1 MKKRIPCTKQS
12 IFCFHFLKK
21 MRLLVVFILLSPIVL
36 AANDYP
42 QNIVTVTG
50 NISEAD
56 TGQPIIG
63 ASILE
68 QGTTNGVMTDFDGN
82 YTINVPEDASLTV
95 SYIGY
100 AKQTIKVSGRTEVD
114 IVMQSE
120 ASELDEVV
128 VVGYGTQTKESVVG
142 SIAQVS
148 GADLMQSGGVST
160 VGQALTGRLP
170 GVTTVSSTGRPGDES
185 PQIFIRGQSSWNGGG
200 QPLILVDGIE
210 RSMNDIDSGDIESL
224 SVLKD
229 ASATAV
235 FGVKG
240 ANGVILI
247 TTKRGKEGKAQ
258 LSLTASSAIKTLS
271 RIPEKYDSYNSLH
284 VANEAI
290 ERTVPVREEAWRN
303 YTPVDIIEKYRNPA
317 NELERSIYPDVD
329 WVDVMQKDFAT
340 DYRLN
345 FSVAGGT
352 KSVKY
357 FGALSYQ
364 HVGDIFDAGS
374 LNNGRDYTPNFNYDR
389 FNYRSNIDFDI
400 TPTTRLS
407 VNLSGYY
414 GLQNSNQAD
423 PQLLYSS
430 IYSLAPNL
438 YTPIYEDGTYG
449 RAVTENFELSNP
461 AVILTAKGFTK
472 NHRVQVNSDFV
483 LDQKLDFL
491 LKGLSFTGRLSY
503 DNNFRG
509 GGGVVE
515 DNPGG
520 LDNVVYKIYDQDGSA
535 QLVSPVGTNQFDFV
549 LNPWER
555 DGLTIQ
561 DWETSR
567 RLFYQLSLNYNRT
580 FAEKHNTT
588 ILMLMNREEYAIGSM
603 FPRYREDWV
612 ARATY
617 NYDGRYFIDVNG
629 AYNGSE
635 KYGPG
640 YKFELFPSV
649 ALGWMLSNE
658 PFMESATW
666 LDKFKIRGSYGV
678 VGDDSAGER
687 WAYLSQWSSG
697 GSAFLN
703 NVSPY
708 GTRSPYTF
716 RMEDIIG
723 NPNLQWETS
732 EKANI
737 GFELSVLKNSLSLEV
752 DVFKEDRHDIIVP
765 ADSRSVPSFF
775 GFQPADFNIGETT
788 VEGIEVS
795 LDYKK
800 QLTQNW
806 DIWSNFAFTKARD
819 EIIYKED
826 PLLKQSYQ
834 KEEGFAIGQP
844 RVNIRGDILQS
855 WDDVYGATP
864 QENSQETRR
873 PGYYDEIDYNGDGVV
888 NSDDAVP
895 FGYTVRP
902 QNTYNLTLGTGYK
915 NLSFMV
921 QFYGVNNATKY
932 YQDRSFILETP
943 LFFEEKS
950 DYWSVDNPDGEEV
963 LPAWLGTGG
972 ATDPYRNWY
981 DASFV
986 RLKNIELAYTFKT
999 ENGSSYRVYVSGND
1013 LAYWSDLPDD
1023 RQDNTGETASE
1034 YRGDY
1039 PTFKRY
1045 NIGLNI
1051 NF

>member
-1 MKKRIPCTKQS
+1 M
-12 IFCFHFLKK
+12 
-21 MRLLVVFILLSPIVL
+21 
-36 AANDYP
+36 
-42 QNIVTVTG
+42 
-50 NISEAD
+50 
-56 TGQPIIG
+56 
-63 ASILE
+63 
-68 QGTTNGVMTDFDGN
+68 MTDFDGN
-82 YTINVPEDASLTV
+82 YSIEVPSDATLII

-100 AKQTIKVSGRTEVD
+100 AKQYIKVNSRTIIDV
-114 IVMQSE
+114 VMTPE

-142 SIAQVS
+142 SISQVS
-148 GADLMQSGGVST
+148 GDALMQSGGVST
-160 VGQALTGRLP
+160 VGQALTGRIP

-210 RSMNDIDSGDIESL
+210 RTMNDIDPGDIESL

-247 TTKRGKEGKAQ
+247 TTKRGREGKAQ

-271 RIPEKYDSYNSLH
+271 RIPEKYDSYNSLL

-303 YTPVDIIEKYRNPA
+303 YTPMDIIEKYRNPA
-317 NELERSIYPDVD
+317 NQQESYVYPNID

-340 DYRLN
+340 DYRVNL
-345 FSVAGGT
+345 SVAGGT

-364 HVGDIFDAGS
+364 HVGDIFDAGGFD
-374 LNNGRDYTPNFNYDR
+374 NGRDYKTNFNYNR

-414 GLQNSNQAD
+414 GLQNTNQAD

-438 YTPIYEDGTYG
+438 YTPLYEDGVYG
-449 RAVTENFELSNP
+449 RALTENFELSNP
-461 AVILTAKGFTK
+461 AVILTAKGFMQ

-483 LDQKLDFL
+483 LDQKLDFIL
-491 LKGLSFTGRLSY
+491 DGLSFTGRLSY

-509 GGGVVE
+509 QGGVVE

-520 LDNVVYKIYDQDGSA
+520 LDNVVYRIYDQDGSE
-535 QLVSPVGTNQFDFV
+535 QLISPVGTNQFDFV

-555 DGLTIQ
+555 NGLTIQ
-561 DWETSR
+561 DWQTSR
-567 RLFYQLSLNYNRT
+567 RLFYQLSLNYGKT

-588 ILMLMNREEYAIGSM
+588 VLALMNREEYAIGSM

-612 ARATY
+612 ARVTY
-617 NYDGRYFIDVNG
+617 NYDTRYFLDVNG

-649 ALGWMLSNE
+649 ALGWMVSNE
-658 PFMESATW
+658 SFLESATW

-687 WAYLSQWSSG
+687 WAYISQWSSG
-697 GSAFLN
+697 GRAFMN
-703 NVSPY
+703 NVAPY
-708 GTRSPYTF
+708 GPRSPYTF
-716 RMEDIIG
+716 RSESVIG
-723 NPNLQWETS
+723 NPDLQWETS

-752 DVFKEDRHDIIVP
+752 DLFKEDRHDIIVP
-765 ADSRSVPSFF
+765 ANDRSVPNFY
-775 GFQPADFNIGETT
+775 GFQPADVNIGETT
-788 VEGIEVS
+788 VEGLEVT

-806 DIWSNFAFTKARD
+806 DVWGNIAYTKAKD
-819 EIIYKED
+819 EILFKED
-826 PLLKQSYQ
+826 PLLKPEYQ

-844 RVNIRGDILQS
+844 RVNIRGDILTS

-864 QENSQETRR
+864 QDNAQETRR
-873 PGYYDEIDYNGDGVV
+873 PGYYDEIDYNGDGII
-888 NSDDAVP
+888 NADDAVP
-895 FGYTVRP
+895 FGYTTRP
-902 QNTYNLTLGTGYK
+902 QNTYNLTLGSNYK
-915 NLSFMV
+915 KFSFMV
-921 QFYGVNNATKY
+921 QFYGVSNASKNYT
-932 YQDRSFILETP
+932 DRTFMLETP
-943 LFFEEKS
+943 LFFDFKS
-950 DYWSVDNPDGEEV
+950 DYWSVNNPDGTEV

-986 RLKNIELAYTFKT
+986 RLKNIELAYTFNSKS
-999 ENGSSYRVYVSGND
+999 GSSYRVFVSGND
-1013 LAYWSDLPDD
+1013 LAFWSDLPDD
-1023 RQDNTGETASE
+1023 RQDNTGAGSSF
-1034 YRGDY
+1034 RGDY